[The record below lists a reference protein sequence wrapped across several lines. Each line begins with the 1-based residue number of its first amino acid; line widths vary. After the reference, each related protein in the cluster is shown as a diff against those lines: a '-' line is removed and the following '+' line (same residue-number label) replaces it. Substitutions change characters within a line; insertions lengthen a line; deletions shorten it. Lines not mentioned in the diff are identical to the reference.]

1 MFINLSD
8 TIKLAI
14 TKALR
19 NACSTNRI
27 ARQFNISVH
36 YARCCRN
43 AFCPDLATPAAVH
56 SYASVYRQYCDL
68 RYDIPSIR
76 NICRHIGVSH
86 NTLNLCRCY
95 YEYEPE
101 PWLIK
106 FNEENNIKT
115 ERPVLCEPAVAEE
128 SAFVSKIKPS
138 DLPGE
143 VVTVPELKSFG
154 QEVKIPALPAPK
166 TEASVRTEVKVQ
178 VKGSK
183 IAFAVDNAALVSTVV
198 GIIKGL
204 YV

>member
-19 NACSTNRI
+19 NGCSTNGI
-27 ARQFNISVH
+27 ARQFKISVH

-43 AFCPDLATPAAVH
+43 AFCPDLATPEAVQ
-56 SYASVYRQYCDL
+56 SYAAVYRQYCDL
-68 RYDIPSIR
+68 RYELPRFQD
-76 NICRHIGVSH
+76 ICRHIGISH

-106 FNEENNIKT
+106 FNTENNIKT

-128 SAFVSKIKPS
+128 SAFVSKIKLS
-138 DLPGE
+138 ELPGE
-143 VVTVPELKSFG
+143 VVSIPELKS
-154 QEVKIPALPAPK
+154 
-166 TEASVRTEVKVQ
+166 TEQKVQ
-178 VKGSK
+178 FPTLPSSESSSRSEVRVQIKGSK
-183 IAFAVDNAALVSTVV
+183 ITFAVDNAALVSTVV